1 MEKDEINDSIHLD
14 KNKIQMDIDIESKI
28 KNYNKSLTYNSF
40 NIEKSQ
46 VLENIKNKKIQS
58 IERKTSM
65 NLLINSIKNNNISNY
80 NDTIATNEM
89 LNSYNES
96 STSIHRKYSLE
107 KRIRDFKKKITND
120 LNIENDDFLIN
131 FKKSESNISF

>member
-1 MEKDEINDSIHLD
+1 
-14 KNKIQMDIDIESKI
+14 MDIDIESKI